1 MLLSFEKTKELL
13 EKRQIPIAESLII
26 ENIHQGIEFAN
37 QVGFPVVLKL
47 LVSENLHKVDKGLVK
62 LNIQNAQDLESAWKE
77 LNSFHLEGVK
87 LLQKQIGGT
96 ELFLGMKRDKAF
108 GPVIGFGLGG
118 IFIEVLNDIVF
129 GICPISQKEALLM
142 IKSIKGYKILEG
154 FRGKPKANIE
164 RLAGILAN
172 VSKLAIEDKNIQEID
187 FNPIMAN
194 GNDVFIVD
202 PKIILET

>member
-62 LNIQNAQDLESAWKE
+62 LNIQNAQELESAWKE
-77 LNSFHLEGVK
+77 LNSFRLEGVK